1 MSHGSNKNIPL
12 WRAPAI
18 VGVILAALA
27 SVTFTD
33 ALRLTVSTG
42 PGVGPSVAMKLI
54 AGILAVLAVAHFI
67 DAWRKRAR
75 AEPAPWGDTIN
86 PVALAWVL
94 GGLIGQIAALAFGAG
109 FILSATLLFIAT
121 ARGFGRPLKSLG
133 PVYGA
138 VLSIAVYV
146 FFTKALSLS
155 LPAGPLE
162 KLLFS

>member
-1 MSHGSNKNIPL
+1 MSRPDRSIPL

-18 VGVILAALA
+18 VGVVLAALA
-27 SVTFTD
+27 GLTITD
-33 ALRLTVSTG
+33 AMRLGASTG
-42 PGVGPSVAMKLI
+42 PGVGPSVAMKMV
-54 AGILAVLAVAHFI
+54 AAILAVLAVAHFV

-75 AEPAPWGDTIN
+75 VEPAPWGGSVN
-86 PVALAWVL
+86 PAALAWVL
-94 GGLIGQIAALAFGAG
+94 GGLIGQIAALASGAG
-109 FILSATLLFIAT
+109 FILSATLLFVAT

-138 VLSIAVYV
+138 ALGIAVYA

-162 KLLFS
+162 QWLFG